1 MSIRRL
7 PRAGVGVVGEP
18 GWIVSSEGQNGSL
31 ELAVVDEVGEGG
43 M

>member
-7 PRAGVGVVGEP
+7 PTGVGVVGEP

-31 ELAVVDEVGEGG
+31 ELAVVDKVGEGG